1 MHTPHDS
8 MTFIS
13 YAQNFED
20 VMLWRALKHVP
31 AGRYIDVG
39 AQDPLIDSVS
49 RAFYDHG
56 WRGIHVEP
64 VPRYAAMLRSDR
76 PDETVLQLA
85 LSDQAGIL
93 ELRVIEGTGLSTGV
107 KEFAESHRTQ
117 HGLAHSIVPTP
128 MLPMKTAFASLE
140 GQPVHWLKIDVE
152 GLEEAALRGWDSQTL
167 RPWIILIE
175 ATVPMSTEVRYQG
188 SEDILLAAG
197 YEFVYFDGLNRFYV
211 AAEHPELKAAFA
223 TPPNVFD
230 GVRLTEHSQLCQG
243 LLEQHRAAT
252 QASEEAHRTEINLLR
267 EAHVAEA
274 RLLGERIDQ
283 ALEAGAAAQRRLAD
297 QEEQARLAVQAA
309 VATQQHLHADLARM
323 LCGRIDQALEAGA
336 VAQRRLADQE
346 EQARLAVQAAVAT
359 QQHLQQ
365 HLDAVLN
372 STSWRLT
379 APVRS
384 AGTQCRRLLS
394 ALGEGRITSGIKR
407 RIKSVLRSCALVVVR
422 HPTLKR
428 GVLACLRLAPP
439 LHRRVRAMLA
449 PPPMGHQSAP
459 DAPRQSSMAMS
470 PATRAVYLKLKA
482 ASGRA

>member
-1 MHTPHDS
+1 

-20 VMLWRALKHVP
+20 VMLWRALNHVP

-49 RAFYDHG
+49 KAFYDHG

-64 VPRYAAMLRSDR
+64 VPHYADMLRRDR

-93 ELRVIEGTGLSTGV
+93 ELSVFEDTGLSTGV
-107 KEFAESHRTQ
+107 KEFAQSHHKR

-128 MLPMKTAFASLE
+128 MLPMRTAFASLE

-152 GLEEAALRGWDSQTL
+152 GLEEAVLRGWDSQAL

-230 GVRLTEHSQLCQG
+230 GVRLSGLANSELCRG
-243 LLEQHRAAT
+243 LLEQHHAAT
-252 QASEEAHRTEINLLR
+252 QAIEETRRNEVHLLR
-267 EAHVAEA
+267 ELHAAET
-274 RLLGERIDQ
+274 RLLGGRIDQ
-283 ALEAGAAAQRRLAD
+283 ALEAEAAAQRRLAD
-297 QEEQARLAVQAA
+297 QEEQARLAALAA
-309 VATQQHLHADLARM
+309 ATA
-323 LCGRIDQALEAGA
+323 
-336 VAQRRLADQE
+336 
-346 EQARLAVQAAVAT
+346 

-365 HLDAVLN
+365 HLQQQLNAVLN

-379 APVRS
+379 TPIRS
-384 AGTQCRRLLS
+384 AGARCRRLLS
-394 ALGEGRITSGIKR
+394 AFREGRLTSGFKR
-407 RIKSVLRSCALVVVR
+407 RIKSVLRACALVVVR
-422 HPTLKR
+422 HPALKR
-428 GVLACLRLAPP
+428 GILECLRLVPP

-449 PPPMGHQSAP
+449 PPPMVPSSAP
-459 DAPRQSSMAMS
+459 DAPSQSPTAIS

-482 ASGRA
+482 AGGRV

>member
-1 MHTPHDS
+1 

-49 RAFYDHG
+49 KAFYDHG

-64 VPRYAAMLRSDR
+64 VPRYADMLRSDR

-93 ELRVIEGTGLSTGV
+93 ELSVFEDTGLSTGV
-107 KEFAESHRTQ
+107 KEFAQSHHTV
-117 HGLAHSIVPTP
+117 HGLAHKVVPTP
-128 MLPMKTAFASLE
+128 MLPMSTAFASLA

-152 GLEEAALRGWDSQTL
+152 GLEEAVLRGWDSQTL

-175 ATVPMSTEVRYQG
+175 ATVPMSTELRYQG

-211 AAEHPELKAAFA
+211 AAEHPELKSAFA

-230 GVRLTEHSQLCQG
+230 GVRLSGMANSELCRG
-243 LLEQHRAAT
+243 VLEQHRVQT
-252 QASEEAHRTEINLLR
+252 RASEEARRAEINQLR
-267 EAHVAEA
+267 EAHAAET
-274 RLLGERIDQ
+274 RLLGARIDQ
-283 ALEAGAAAQRRLAD
+283 ALEAGAAAQRKFAD
-297 QEEQARLAVQAA
+297 QEEQVRFANQAA
-309 VATQQHLHADLARM
+309 AAAR
-323 LCGRIDQALEAGA
+323 A
-336 VAQRRLADQE
+336 
-346 EQARLAVQAAVAT
+346 
-359 QQHLQQ
+359 HLQQ

-379 APVRS
+379 APIRS
-384 AGTQCRRLLS
+384 IGARCRRLLS
-394 ALGEGRITSGIKR
+394 ALREGRITSGIKR
-407 RIKSVLRSCALVVVR
+407 RIKSMLRTFALVVVR
-422 HPTLKR
+422 HPVLKR

-449 PPPMGHQSAP
+449 PPPIAP
-459 DAPRQSSMAMS
+459 NTTAQVPSYPPMAMS

-482 ASGRA
+482 ASARD

>member
-1 MHTPHDS
+1 
-8 MTFIS
+8 MTFTS

-49 RAFYDHG
+49 KAFYDRG

-64 VPRYAAMLRSDR
+64 VPRYADMLRSDR
-76 PDETVLQLA
+76 PNETVLQLA

-93 ELRVIEGTGLSTGV
+93 ELSVFEDTGLSTGV
-107 KEFAESHRTQ
+107 KEFAQSHHIR
-117 HGLAHSIVPTP
+117 HGLAHSVVPTP

-152 GLEEAALRGWDSQTL
+152 GLEEAVLRGWDSQTL

-188 SEDILLAAG
+188 SEDILLSAG

-230 GVRLTEHSQLCQG
+230 GVRLSGLANSELCRG
-243 LLEQHRAAT
+243 LLEQHRTAT
-252 QASEEAHRTEINLLR
+252 QEIEEAHRTEINLLR
-267 EAHVAEA
+267 DAHAAETKM
-274 RLLGERIDQ
+274 LGGRIDQ

-309 VATQQHLHADLARM
+309 VATRQHLDADLARM
-323 LCGRIDQALEAGA
+323 LGGRIDQALEAGA
-336 VAQRRLADQE
+336 AAQRRLADQE
-346 EQARLAVQAAVAT
+346 EQARLAIQAAGAT

-365 HLDAVLN
+365 QLDAVLN

-379 APVRS
+379 APIRS
-384 AGTQCRRLLS
+384 VGTRCRRLLS
-394 ALGEGRITSGIKR
+394 ALREGRITSGIKR
-407 RIKSVLRSCALVVVR
+407 RIKSVLRAFALVVVR
-422 HPTLKR
+422 HPALKR

-449 PPPMGHQSAP
+449 PPPIAP
-459 DAPRQSSMAMS
+459 STAPQAPSQPATAMS

-482 ASGRA
+482 ASARD